1 MNTGAE
7 HRKKSNGYGLECKIL
22 SFLRIANVFANR
34 ILTFGNE
41 KSITTAN
48 KKRFKPTK
56 QITLGHINYAFYLD
70 KKHLC
75 YVA

>member
-1 MNTGAE
+1 MYNKVIF
-7 HRKKSNGYGLECKIL
+7 RKLQT
-22 SFLRIANVFANR
+22 VFANR

-41 KSITTAN
+41 KGITLMN
-48 KKRFKPTK
+48 KKWFKLTK